1 MTYHAPVKEMLFV
14 MQALADLAKVVQ
26 YPAYAEAGADAELAP
41 AVLEEAAKFNETVI
55 APLNWAG
62 DKNPRACH
70 LHFPI
75 SILLFPPIH
84 IRLQNAWY

>member
-41 AVLEEAAKFNETVI
+41 AVLEEAAKSQ
-55 APLNWAG
+55 
-62 DKNPRACH
+62 H
-70 LHFPI
+70 LEQWHCYYDCRF
-75 SILLFPPIH
+75 
-84 IRLQNAWY
+84 